1 MAIFLIILID
11 ESQRPYLLGPMKR
24 DSRESACVAGFI
36 AVAICVGSTPRHPK
50 GWRGVIAI
58 DCR

>member
-24 DSRESACVAGFI
+24 DSREFSLLYRWMSHLSLEC
-36 AVAICVGSTPRHPK
+36 PRQDVRKNANVEH
-50 GWRGVIAI
+50 
-58 DCR
+58 